1 LSLPFATQEET
12 MRISIILALIIALS
26 LNVYSQAENLTLN
39 QLINSALERN
49 PEIKSLQDSA
59 SAQKSRVPAEGTLPD
74 PVLGF
79 SLKNVGL
86 DRFTVGEEMMSG
98 VGFFI
103 SQAFPFPGK
112 LRLKSE
118 IALKGAL
125 QADERL
131 KASRLSIIRQVKELY
146 SRLFFYNRSL
156 EFLRKKKEV
165 LENAFKAAEVKYS
178 VGKGI
183 QSDLFKAQVEIS
195 AIEEMTISMEQMLR
209 VTEANINSL
218 LDFPP
223 ERPLGVPLEIE
234 FYELKPGLNELLKEA
249 TKNSPLLKEAELMV
263 EENETEVK
271 MAKKEFFPN
280 FMVQAGKDF
289 KGPLKDMYEVMVSL
303 EIPLYQKKK
312 QANLLAKSLSELSGS
327 KNQYLSMKN
336 ELNYMLQENFLMAK
350 TSESLLKLYK
360 ERIIPQASMA
370 VESSLANYKV
380 DRVDFLA
387 LLSDINSL
395 FSYELEYIKN
405 LSNLWVA
412 TAKIEELTAMNFIK

>member
-1 LSLPFATQEET
+1 
-12 MRISIILALIIALS
+12 MRISLIPALIIILS
-26 LNVYSQAENLTLN
+26 LNVYSQGENLSLD
-39 QLINSALERN
+39 QLVNFALERN
-49 PEIKSLQDSA
+49 PQIKSLQDVTD
-59 SAQKSRVPAEGTLPD
+59 AQKSRVSAEGALPD
-74 PVLGF
+74 PLLGF

-86 DRFTVGEEMMSG
+86 DRFSVGEEMMSG

-125 QADERL
+125 QAEERL
-131 KASRLSIIRQVKELY
+131 KASRLLIVRQVKELY

-156 EFLRKKKEV
+156 ELLRKKKEV

-234 FYELKPGLNELLKEA
+234 FYELKAGLTELIEEA
-249 TKNSPLLKEAELMV
+249 KKNSPLLKEAELMV

-289 KGPLKDMYEVMVSL
+289 KGPIKDMYEIMVGF
-303 EIPLYQKKK
+303 EIPLYQKRK
-312 QANLLAKSLSELSGS
+312 QAKLLAESLSELSSS

-336 ELNYMLQENFLMAK
+336 ELNYMLQENFLMAR
-350 TSESLLKLYK
+350 TAGNLLKLYR
-360 ERIIPQASMA
+360 ERIIPQASLA
-370 VESSLANYKV
+370 LESSLANYKV
-380 DRVDFLA
+380 DKVDFLM

-395 FSYELEYIKN
+395 ISYEMDYYKN
-405 LSNLWVA
+405 LTNLWSSV
-412 TAKIEELTAMNFIK
+412 AKIEELTTREILK

>member
-1 LSLPFATQEET
+1 
-12 MRISIILALIIALS
+12 MRISLILALIIILS
-26 LNVYSQAENLTLN
+26 LNAYSQGENLSLN
-39 QLINSALERN
+39 QLINFALERN
-49 PEIKSLQDSA
+49 PQIKSLQDMTY
-59 SAQKSRVPAEGTLPD
+59 AQKSRVSAEGALPD

-79 SLKNVGL
+79 SLKNMGL
-86 DRFTVGEEMMSG
+86 DRFSVGEEMMSG

-125 QADERL
+125 QAEERL
-131 KASRLSIIRQVKELY
+131 KAYRLSLVRQVKELY
-146 SRLFFYNRSL
+146 SRLFFYHRSL
-156 EFLRKKKEV
+156 ELLRKKKEV
-165 LENAFKAAEVKYS
+165 LTNAFKAAEVKYS

-223 ERPLGVPLEIE
+223 ETPLGSPAEIE
-234 FYELKPGLNELLKEA
+234 FYELKAGLTELFEEA
-249 TKNSPLLKEAELMV
+249 KKNSPLLKEAELMV

-289 KGPLKDMYEVMVSL
+289 KGPIKDMYEVMVGF
-303 EIPLYQKKK
+303 EIPLYQKRK
-312 QANLLAKSLSELSGS
+312 QAKLLAESLSELSSS

-336 ELNYMLQENFLMAK
+336 ELNYMLQENFLMAN
-350 TSESLLKLYK
+350 TAGNLLKLYR
-360 ERIIPQASMA
+360 ERIIPQASLA
-370 VESSLANYKV
+370 LESSLANYQV
-380 DRVDFLA
+380 DKVDFLM

-395 FSYELEYIKN
+395 ISYEMDYYKN
-405 LSNLWVA
+405 LTSLWSSV
-412 TAKIEELTAMNFIK
+412 AKIEELTTREILK

>member
-1 LSLPFATQEET
+1 
-12 MRISIILALIIALS
+12 MRISLILALIIVLC
-26 LNVYSQAENLTLN
+26 LHVYGQAENLTLN
-39 QLINSALERN
+39 SLISSALERN
-49 PEIKSLQDSA
+49 PQIKSLQDA
-59 SAQKSRVPAEGTLPD
+59 TDAQKSRVSAEGALPD

-125 QADERL
+125 QAEERL
-131 KASRLSIIRQVKELY
+131 KASRLSIARQVKELY

-156 EFLRKKKEV
+156 ELLRKKKEI
-165 LENAFKAAEVKYS
+165 LANAFKAAEVKYS

-209 VTEANINSL
+209 ATEANINSL

-223 ERPLGVPLEIE
+223 EKPLGIPAEIE
-234 FYELKPGLNELLKEA
+234 FYELKPELTELFEEA
-249 TKNSPLLKEAELMV
+249 KKNSPLLKEAELAV

-280 FMVQAGKDF
+280 IMVQAGKEF
-289 KGPLKDMYEVMVSL
+289 KGPLKDMYEIMVSF

-312 QANLLAKSLSELSGS
+312 QANLLAESFSELSSS

-336 ELNYMLQENFLMAK
+336 ELNYMLQENFLMAR
-350 TSESLLKLYK
+350 TAGNLLKLYK
-360 ERIIPQASMA
+360 ERIIPQASLA
-370 VESSLANYKV
+370 LESSLANYKV
-380 DRVDFLA
+380 DKVDFLA

-395 FSYELEYIKN
+395 FSYELECVKN

-412 TAKIEELTAMNFIK
+412 TAKIEELTSMNFIK

>member
-1 LSLPFATQEET
+1 
-12 MRISIILALIIALS
+12 MRISLIPALIIILS
-26 LNVYSQAENLTLN
+26 LNVYSQGENLSLD
-39 QLINSALERN
+39 QLVNFALERN
-49 PEIKSLQDSA
+49 LQIKSLQDVTD
-59 SAQKSRVPAEGTLPD
+59 AQKSRVSAEGALPD

-86 DRFTVGEEMMSG
+86 DRFSVGEEMMSG

-125 QADERL
+125 QAEERL
-131 KASRLSIIRQVKELY
+131 KGYKLSLVRQVKELY
-146 SRLFFYNRSL
+146 SRLFFYHRSL
-156 EFLRKKKEV
+156 KLLRKKKEV
-165 LENAFKAAEVKYS
+165 LTNAFKAAEVKYS

-195 AIEEMTISMEQMLR
+195 AIEEMTISMEQMMR

-223 ERPLGVPLEIE
+223 ERPLGSPAEIE
-234 FYELKPGLNELLKEA
+234 FYELKSGLTELFEEA
-249 TKNSPLLKEAELMV
+249 KKNSPLLKEAELMV

-289 KGPLKDMYEVMVSL
+289 KGPIKDMYEVMVSF
-303 EIPLYQKKK
+303 EIPLYQKRK
-312 QANLLAKSLSELSGS
+312 QAKLLAESLSELSSS

-336 ELNYMLQENFLMAK
+336 ELTYMLQENFLMAR
-350 TSESLLKLYK
+350 TAGNLLKLYR
-360 ERIIPQASMA
+360 ERIIPQASLA
-370 VESSLANYKV
+370 LESSLANYKV
-380 DRVDFLA
+380 DKVDFLA

-395 FSYELEYIKN
+395 FSYELEYLKN

-412 TAKIEELTAMNFIK
+412 AAKIEELTAMNFIK

>member
-1 LSLPFATQEET
+1 
-12 MRISIILALIIALS
+12 MRISLILALIVSLS
-26 LNVYSQAENLTLN
+26 LNGYSQGENLSLD
-39 QLINSALERN
+39 QLVNFALERN
-49 PEIKSLQDSA
+49 PQIKSLQDVTD
-59 SAQKSRVPAEGTLPD
+59 AQKSRVSAEGALPD
-74 PVLGF
+74 PLLGF

-86 DRFTVGEEMMSG
+86 DRFSVGEEMMSG

-125 QADERL
+125 QAEERL
-131 KASRLSIIRQVKELY
+131 KASRLLIVRQVKELY

-156 EFLRKKKEV
+156 ELLRKKKEV

-234 FYELKPGLNELLKEA
+234 FYELKAGLTELIEEA
-249 TKNSPLLKEAELMV
+249 KKNSPLLKEAELMV

-289 KGPLKDMYEVMVSL
+289 KGPIKDMYEIMVGF
-303 EIPLYQKKK
+303 EIPLYQKRK
-312 QANLLAKSLSELSGS
+312 QAKLLAESLSELSSS

-336 ELNYMLQENFLMAK
+336 ELNYMLQENFLMAR
-350 TSESLLKLYK
+350 TAGNLLKLYR
-360 ERIIPQASMA
+360 ERIIPQASLA
-370 VESSLANYKV
+370 LESSLANYKV
-380 DRVDFLA
+380 DKVDFLM

-395 FSYELEYIKN
+395 ISYEMDYYKN
-405 LSNLWVA
+405 LTNLWSSV
-412 TAKIEELTAMNFIK
+412 AKIEELTTREILK